1 MKGKRACMLVL
12 CLCLLAGCARRGGEK
27 KGPTATPPP
36 TVAPTP
42 TAAPTPEPVETAEP
56 TPTPPPKQELPLG
69 AMLLLELEETD
80 RVMDKAAGD
89 LNGDGLTDW
98 AVVVERLSE
107 VEEPGEYFTDAPRT
121 LAILLGDGVGGY
133 TLGQT
138 NDRFIRRDTQGGVYG
153 DPYEGISIQD
163 GELYY
168 GAYGGS
174 SLRWVEDYTF
184 HWAGN
189 GLELKTFCSISFWT
203 YGSCRDSRVYDFTAG
218 EYREYAAVLS
228 EEGLGRL
235 VWEQDLPVAPSR
247 LEEEG
252 SPWEGEPWIETPPL
266 PSLDNGYLSAPPI
279 QSPETL
285 LDKAKESYHPDMWRV
300 EIPWTEETRT
310 NYSDVV
316 GYPVPGYYYTDGKAV
331 LYYGGV
337 EAQGEDQR
345 PYLHSVWYKDEDWE
359 NVEIYHYLDET
370 GEEWGT
376 NP

>member
-27 KGPTATPPP
+27 KGPAATPPP

-56 TPTPPPKQELPLG
+56 TPTPAPKQELPLG

-80 RVMDKAAGD
+80 RVMDKATGD

-98 AVVVERLSE
+98 AVVIEHLDKMEDLENVYR
-107 VEEPGEYFTDAPRT
+107 DAPRT
-121 LAILLGDGVGGY
+121 LTILLGDGKGGY
-133 TLGQT
+133 VLGQS
-138 NDRFIRRDTQGGVYG
+138 NHSFIRRASQGGVYG
-153 DPYEGISIQD
+153 DPHMGIFIED
-163 GELYY
+163 GELSY
-168 GAYGGS
+168 ATYGGS
-174 SLRWVEDYTF
+174 SLRWSEGYTF
-184 HWAGN
+184 HWAED
-189 GLELKTFCSISFWT
+189 GLELKSCGSGSFWVHNDQPT
-203 YGSCRDSRVYDFTAG
+203 YSLYDFTTG
-218 EYREYAAVLS
+218 EYTEKFNPHG
-228 EEGLGRL
+228 EEGEGL
-235 VWEQDLPVAPSR
+235 VIWRQKFSAVPPR
-247 LEEEG
+247 LEDMKG
-252 SPWEGEPWIETPPL
+252 SDEKGELWVEIPPL
-266 PSLDNGYLSAPPI
+266 PSPGGYMSAPPI

-316 GYPVPGYYYTDGKAV
+316 GYSVPGYYYTDGKAV

-359 NVEIYHYLDET
+359 NVEDRKSVV
-370 GEEWGT
+370 
-376 NP
+376 